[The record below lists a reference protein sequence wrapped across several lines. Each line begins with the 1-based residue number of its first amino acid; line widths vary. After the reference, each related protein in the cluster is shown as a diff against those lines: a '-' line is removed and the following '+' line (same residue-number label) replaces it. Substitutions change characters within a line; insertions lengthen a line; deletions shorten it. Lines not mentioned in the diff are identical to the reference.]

1 MENAG
6 VFRMKSGFFGM
17 LIFTAMRRRTTQSML
32 AEGLVHPANRT
43 PKPKTEKK
51 PIPSRTGAKPE
62 TQSSAPLE
70 APARAPGSSFPVS
83 QFPYFPVASSPAGC
97 PSCRP
102 DFCYFYDNLV
112 ALG

>member
-1 MENAG
+1 
-6 VFRMKSGFFGM
+6 M

-83 QFPYFPVASSPAGC
+83 QFHISQLPVPQPGAQVVGQTFAISMTTW
-97 PSCRP
+97 
-102 DFCYFYDNLV
+102 
-112 ALG
+112 